1 MTLVMNQSLV
11 FVTVTKKYQKLMLIL
26 YQRLLMMTVIHHILL
41 KLIVISMTKMNLE
54 LINII

>member
-1 MTLVMNQSLV
+1 MTLVMDQSLV

-26 YQRLLMMTVIHHILL
+26 YQRLLMMTIIHHHLL

>member
-1 MTLVMNQSLV
+1 MTLVMIQSLV

-26 YQRLLMMTVIHHILL
+26 NQRLLMTVIHHHLL